1 MAAAPLPCAGHTK
14 EVLFTGTVVVVVGCD
29 VVVVVG
35 GTVVVVEVETVV
47 VVVVAGMVVVVVV
60 VVGVVDVVVVEV
72 VGNVVVVVP
81 GIVVVV
87 VVVGEE
93 VAQVGRTGDVAIA
106 GVSLTGSSINNPL
119 SPTART
125 AVRRIQGGGPYFT
138 Q

>member
-29 VVVVVG
+29 VVVVG
-35 GTVVVVEVETVV
+35 GTVVVEVETVV
-47 VVVVAGMVVVVVV
+47 VVVVAGMVVVVV

>member
-14 EVLFTGTVVVVVGCD
+14 EVLFTETVVVVVGCD
-29 VVVVVG
+29 VVVVG
-35 GTVVVVEVETVV
+35 GTVVVEVETVV
-47 VVVVAGMVVVVVV
+47 VVVVAGMVVVVV

-93 VAQVGRTGDVAIA
+93 VAHVGRTGDVAIA
-106 GVSLTGSSINNPL
+106 GVSLTGTSINNPL

>member
-14 EVLFTGTVVVVVGCD
+14 EVLFTETVVVVVGCD
-29 VVVVVG
+29 VVVVG
-35 GTVVVVEVETVV
+35 GTVVVEVETVV
-47 VVVVAGMVVVVVV
+47 VVVVAGMVVVVV

>member
-29 VVVVVG
+29 VVVVG
-35 GTVVVVEVETVV
+35 GTVVVEVETVV

-93 VAQVGRTGDVAIA
+93 VAQVGRTGNVAIA

>member
-14 EVLFTGTVVVVVGCD
+14 EVLFTETVVVVVGCD
-29 VVVVVG
+29 VVVVG
-35 GTVVVVEVETVV
+35 ETVVVEVETVV

-93 VAQVGRTGDVAIA
+93 VAHVGRTGDVAIA
-106 GVSLTGSSINNPL
+106 GVSLTGRSINNPL